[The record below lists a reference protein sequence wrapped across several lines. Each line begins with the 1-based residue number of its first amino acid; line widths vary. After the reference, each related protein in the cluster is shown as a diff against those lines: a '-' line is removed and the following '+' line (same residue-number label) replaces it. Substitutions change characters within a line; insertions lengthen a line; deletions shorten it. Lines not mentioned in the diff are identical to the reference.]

1 MVVAFLRASTDVWFF
16 LLKVTFRIHGF
27 LIVYMAQDGLPPW
40 LSGKESAYNAGD
52 AGSVLGSGRS
62 PGGGHG
68 NPLQYSCL
76 ENPMDRG
83 GLWTIV
89 HKVAKSGT
97 RLKRQSMH
105 TDMAQDMDFSENLK
119 STILE
124 RHLLIFFQ

>member
-1 MVVAFLRASTDVWFF
+1 
-16 LLKVTFRIHGF
+16 
-27 LIVYMAQDGLPPW
+27 
-40 LSGKESAYNAGD
+40 
-52 AGSVLGSGRS
+52 
-62 PGGGHG
+62 
-68 NPLQYSCL
+68 
-76 ENPMDRG
+76 MDRG

-89 HKVAKSGT
+89 HKVAKSRT